1 MENAL
6 ILDPH
11 AIETVTASATAP
23 GYAANNLAIDL
34 IGVAWRSPAGAA
46 TRSLTIDLGGNQP
59 VDTILLLGLYGALP
73 GWNWSIDLA
82 TQAQGAF
89 TGSYWSGAAET
100 LLAGSV
106 MPESGLGRALW
117 RAPAGAPATARYI
130 RINFSALASA
140 AIEVSRV
147 VPARTIQLERNYS
160 FGAARG
166 IRSFGKVDWSDRGV
180 PLPRPGIKK
189 RGLGVSFRTI
199 HEDEMEGLIAPL
211 QERVGNDRAI
221 GIVTDPTPHE
231 QRQNR
236 IWYGW
241 LTAELGAVHR
251 RAGAFQA
258 DFNLVALD

>member
-1 MENAL
+1 MAKAL
-6 ILDPH
+6 ILEPH
-11 AIETVTASATAP
+11 AIAAVTASATAP
-23 GYAANNLAIDL
+23 GYAASNLAIDF
-34 IGVAWRSPAGAA
+34 IGVVWRSPTGAA
-46 TRSLTIDLGGNQP
+46 TRSVTIDLGANQP
-59 VDTILLLGLYGALP
+59 VDTVLLLGLYGALP
-73 GWNWSIDLA
+73 AWKWSIDLA

-89 TGSYWSGAAET
+89 TGIYWSGATET
-100 LLAGSV
+100 LLAGSE

-117 RAPAGAPATARYI
+117 RAPAGAPASARYI
-130 RINFSALASA
+130 RINFSALGTA

-147 VPARTIQLERNYS
+147 VIAGAIQLERNYS

-166 IRSFGKVDWSDRGV
+166 IRSFGRVDWSDRGV

-211 QERVGNDRAI
+211 QERVGNDQAI
-221 GIVTDPTPHE
+221 GIVTDPDPHA

-241 LTAELGAVHR
+241 LTGELGGVHR